1 MRGYEHVSAS
11 VGSPGRWVSEYDQHG
26 TNQALSR
33 TEAPSGCRRRYRS
46 IRQHK
51 AIKEMKTTTS
61 FITFILI
68 LISASGT
75 IAAAQTDD
83 LPPGA
88 ISSFQPQKTGD
99 RTEEALAAGKDAI
112 YQEQWQK
119 ALDSYSQVVKAG
131 RAHVDEALYWQAY
144 AQDKL
149 GQDPQALRTIA
160 QLKREYARSQW
171 IKDAGAL
178 EQEILH
184 KQGKTVTP
192 DQESD
197 CDLKLL
203 AVNSLMNTDPDK
215 AVPIIEKLLNNGG
228 NSGQCEGQVLD
239 KALFV
244 LSQSDSQRARDLML
258 QIATGKL
265 HPELQMKAIHY
276 LGISG
281 NHDVLTKIYAES
293 SNVEAKKSALH
304 SLGISGGCSELLTL
318 SSGEKDAQLVKE
330 AIHSM
335 GIAGCKSQVRDL
347 YNKVTDP
354 GVKRDLLHSTIV
366 SGDTELQQKVAM
378 SDPDPKMRA
387 EALKD
392 LGVSGGCTQLS
403 GFSASEKDPEVVHAA
418 IRAMGIGGCKSHP
431 RDLYSKTS
439 NPDMKR
445 EVLHSTIV
453 SGDTELQEKVALNDP
468 DPNLKTEAIK
478 DLGIS
483 GGSSAT
489 LTKIYQNDQNH
500 DVRYAVINALFIK
513 GDAHS
518 LVELARK
525 ETNPELK
532 RELVQKMSVMG
543 NREATDYLM
552 EILNK

>member
-1 MRGYEHVSAS
+1 M
-11 VGSPGRWVSEYDQHG
+11 
-26 TNQALSR
+26 
-33 TEAPSGCRRRYRS
+33 
-46 IRQHK
+46 
-51 AIKEMKTTTS
+51 IKSTS

-68 LISASGT
+68 LTTALSVT
-75 IAAAQTDD
+75 AAAQTDD

-88 ISSFQPQKTGD
+88 ISSFQPQKSGD
-99 RTEEALAAGKDAI
+99 RTEQAYDAGKQAI
-112 YQEQWQK
+112 YEGNWQK
-119 ALDSYSQVVKAG
+119 ALDSYSQVIKAG
-131 RAHVDEALYWQAY
+131 GAHVDEALYWQAV
-144 AQDKL
+144 AQKQMGDRAA
-149 GQDPQALRTIA
+149 ALRTIA
-160 QLKREYARSQW
+160 QLKRQYPRSSW
-171 IKDAGAL
+171 IKDATAL
-178 EQEILH
+178 EQEIQP
-184 KQGKTVTP
+184 KAVNP
-192 DQESD
+192 DKESD

-215 AVPIIEKLLNNGG
+215 ALPIIEKLLNNGG
-228 NSGQCEGQVLD
+228 NSGQCEGQVLK

-244 LSQSDSQRARDLML
+244 LSQSDSPRARELML

-265 HPELQMKAIHY
+265 HPELQKDAIHSI
-276 LGISG
+276 GVSG
-281 NHDVLTKIYAES
+281 DHDLIVKIYTGS
-293 SNVEAKKSALH
+293 TNVEVKKIALH
-304 SLGISGGCSELLTL
+304 SLGISGACDELLTL
-318 SSGEKDAQLVKE
+318 SSGEKDTQLVKE

-347 YNKVTDP
+347 YGKATDP

-366 SGDTELQQKVAM
+366 SGDTELQQKVALN
-378 SDPDPKMRA
+378 DPDPKLRA

-392 LGVSGGCTQLS
+392 LGISGGCTQLS

-418 IRAMGIGGCKSHP
+418 IQAMGIGGCHQQL
-431 RDLYSKTS
+431 RELYSKTT